1 MYFTTIKKNNISE
14 LLKFLFTIITD
25 IPKGRGKQV
34 DHNFLQDVPG
44 SGSGPGLTDQP
55 TEL

>member
-1 MYFTTIKKNNISE
+1 MYFTTIKNNISE
-14 LLKFLFTIITD
+14 LLKFLFTIIMN

-34 DHNFLQDVPG
+34 DHDFLQDVPG
-44 SGSGPGLTDQP
+44 SGSGPGLADQP